1 MAAARRRCYT
11 ASRWPLRRPA
21 AARHVQRLRQSPV
34 ERRHRRCRAGG
45 DDLVS
50 YFSTGGPPTRVPLGR
65 LGDVRPLYA
74 MTVHRS
80 QGSQFE
86 SVTVLLSPASSPLGT
101 RETLYTAET
110 RAEASV
116 RVIGSAAAVLAAVA
130 HRASGLGARL
140 L

>member
-1 MAAARRRCYT
+1 
-11 ASRWPLRRPA
+11 
-21 AARHVQRLRQSPV
+21 
-34 ERRHRRCRAGG
+34 
-45 DDLVS
+45 
-50 YFSTGGPPTRVPLGR
+50 
-65 LGDVRPLYA
+65 

-86 SVTVLLSPASSPLGT
+86 SVTVLLSPASAPLGT

-116 RVIGSAAAVLAAVA
+116 RVIGLAAAVLAAVA